1 MLTTHYTFSKNNKED
16 VKFLKLV
23 YDFCKENYII
33 PSENKYVVVGHSVM
47 EIKQALVNITN
58 YHIKHLDGKY
68 RQHVERKENYTN
80 AYSNSESV
88 IAVSV
93 PGYVSLGRELLTSE
107 YKNIIKCI
115 GNTWAPY
122 MYKNN
127 TERKRNL
134 ENADIYLMSGRY
146 LLGNPHQL
154 KSLHKYSIK
163 LSFGF
168 IKDEK
173 LANSIQDQINHISAG
188 FEYSNMKVAKSILLK
203 PDTIRSAYKENYNIL
218 RKGVHTITKVIKKY
232 NHKYEDYKVKYEV
245 EPSRFYMYITSNEKF
260 NIKKFTSY
268 YNKLNLEYKLY
279 VNSED
284 LRRAYQSIWVPRFPS
299 GTAVITNFKQF

>member
-1 MLTTHYTFSKNNKED
+1 MNVHAD
-16 VKFLKLV
+16 P
-23 YDFCKENYII
+23 ENAIMI
-33 PSENKYVVVGHSVM
+33 
-47 EIKQALVNITN
+47 EI
-58 YHIKHLDGKY
+58 
-68 RQHVERKENYTN
+68 
-80 AYSNSESV
+80 
-88 IAVSV
+88 
-93 PGYVSLGRELLTSE
+93 PGYLPVIGKEIVDTSE
-107 YKNIIKCI
+107 YKNIISCI
-115 GNTWAPY
+115 DNTWSPS

-127 TERKRNL
+127 TERKRRF

-154 KSLHKYSIK
+154 KSLHKYSVK

-173 LANSIQDQINHISAG
+173 LANSIQDQINHISGG
-188 FEYSNMKVAKSILLK
+188 FEYSDMEVAKRILLK
-203 PDTIRSAYKENYNIL
+203 PRSLMSAYKENYNIL
-218 RKGVHTITKVIKKY
+218 RKYVHTITKVIKKY
-232 NHKYEDYKVKYEV
+232 NDKYEDYKVKYEV
-245 EPSRFYMYITSNEKF
+245 EPSRVYIYITSNEKF

-299 GTAVITNFKQF
+299 GTAVITNLKH